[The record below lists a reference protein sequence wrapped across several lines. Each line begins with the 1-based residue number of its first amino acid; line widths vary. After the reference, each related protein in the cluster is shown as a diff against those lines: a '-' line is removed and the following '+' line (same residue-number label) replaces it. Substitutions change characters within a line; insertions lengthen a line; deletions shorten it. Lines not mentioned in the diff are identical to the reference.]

1 MNLSVTNSPFN
12 EEQATQLNQ
21 IIQNLTPEQ
30 QTWLSGYLT
39 ANQQAVANG
48 SAPTPQVAEYVL
60 NNEPQANS
68 DRHITI
74 LYGSETGNAQ
84 GLGEIFA
91 DRLVEH
97 NYTVKLSSMDDFKPK
112 DLKKVEDLFVISS
125 THGEGD
131 PPDNAL
137 SFHEFYMVERHRN

>member
-68 DRHITI
+68 DRHITCAFPVSEPYKI
-74 LYGSETGNAQ
+74 VICRSLFAWGSLFRTYSATCGVGAEP
-84 GLGEIFA
+84 FA
-91 DRLVEH
+91 
-97 NYTVKLSSMDDFKPK
+97 T
-112 DLKKVEDLFVISS
+112 
-125 THGEGD
+125 
-131 PPDNAL
+131 AC
-137 SFHEFYMVERHRN
+137 